1 MNEQSHQLEAQN
13 DFDDT
18 PVLLEFFR
26 QATQSLNQLMMVFR
40 QKSWHTSSWKNLSEI
55 RHLLLSKQMDCLSSS
70 IMACSQAHKPLPA
83 DYTATQ
89 LQTSLQALNVTNGR
103 NHSAATTMELM
114 NNKARKTFCY
124 LVLWYEFQYDNL
136 ICTTGTTSDGRDEN
150 RIPPTRS
157 LTTANTNNLTKSSD
171 VLEFCGLCCTAVRIS
186 AVRRYIQYGEPI
198 FPNMVRDDEDTSPTE
213 CNQMPPTRQHKPE
226 LRLPQQRL
234 QHLQRLLLRAIGY
247 DPDFGTQM
255 IMEMFY
261 NNSYITEIDTNVVS
275 TFRDMEQLMEQ
286 TLSDVTNNLTH
297 ETFFGNHNTNMWND
311 SDDVTRIVGVTYS
324 EKYIDAQT
332 GQEIM
337 SIPPDEHY
345 DEDGAPRSLTMT
357 ETTTDADDNAS
368 TIKSNSNDAL
378 MQKAALLQQE
388 ILGELL
394 SMREEER
401 EMKLTEVN
409 AIVQKVMDH
418 MTTLSQPHDRIH
430 YLTNLDADTQRC
442 MAMKKIWD
450 TMIADHG
457 HQAPRTIY

>member
-1 MNEQSHQLEAQN
+1 MDEQSHQLEAQN
-13 DFDDT
+13 EFDET

-26 QATQSLNQLMMVFR
+26 QATQSLDQLMMVTR

-55 RHLLLSKQMDCLSSS
+55 RHLLLSKQMECLSSS
-70 IMACSQAHKPLPA
+70 IMACIHAQQPIPA
-83 DYTATQ
+83 DYTSAQ
-89 LQTSLQALNVTNGR
+89 LQASLQALHGTNAR
-103 NHSAATTMELM
+103 YHSVAPTMELM

-124 LVLWYEFQYDNL
+124 LVLWYEFQYDNW
-136 ICTTGTTSDGRDEN
+136 ICTTGTTTGSDGRDEN

-157 LTTANTNNLTKSSD
+157 LTTAANTNNLMQSCD
-171 VLEFCGLCCTAVRIS
+171 VLEFCGLCCAAVRIS

-198 FPNMVRDDEDTSPTE
+198 FPNMIRHDENTSSSE
-213 CNQMPPTRQHKPE
+213 QKPE
-226 LRLPQQRL
+226 LLLPQHRL
-234 QHLQRLLLRAIGY
+234 QHVQRLFLRAIGY

-255 IMEMFY
+255 IQEMFY
-261 NNSYITEIDTNVVS
+261 DNSNVTEIDTNVVS
-275 TFRDMEQLMEQ
+275 TFREMEQLMEQ
-286 TLSDVTNNLTH
+286 TLCDITNNLTN

-337 SIPPDEHY
+337 SIPPDEPY
-345 DEDGAPRSLTMT
+345 DNDGAPRSLTMT
-357 ETTTDADDNAS
+357 ETTTDADDSPAS
-368 TIKSNSNDAL
+368 TIKSNNNDAL
-378 MQKAALLQQE
+378 IQQAALLQQE

-401 EMKLTEVN
+401 EKKLTEVN
-409 AIVQKVMDH
+409 ATVQKVMDH